1 MKMITTYT
9 DFDGTEK
16 REEHNIKMQKPKCE
30 DKPVKSRWE
39 ICSDG
44 YYPYCPKCMKEPP
57 SGIMTNYCPNCGER
71 MDR

>member
-1 MKMITTYT
+1 
-9 DFDGTEK
+9 
-16 REEHNIKMQKPKCE
+16 MQKPECE
-30 DKPVKSRWE
+30 TREDNPVKSRWE